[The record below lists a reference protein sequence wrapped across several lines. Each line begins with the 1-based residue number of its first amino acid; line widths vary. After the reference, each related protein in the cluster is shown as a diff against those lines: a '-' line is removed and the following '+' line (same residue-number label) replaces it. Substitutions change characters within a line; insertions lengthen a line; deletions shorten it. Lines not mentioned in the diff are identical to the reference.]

1 MTARMANPSPRAL
14 KRHDTA
20 ATPIV
25 RANKKRGAS
34 VEVNVA
40 PTRKYKNT
48 CATKAAAALVDPD
61 KPLTE
66 KMKAFVHHWAK
77 GDSIPSATLRAGY
90 AGDGIGYQLCRMP
103 NVLAL
108 YHIEK
113 AKYEEASQ
121 MTRVK
126 VMDMLMESYDMAKLM
141 SEPSTMV
148 AAAREVGKMCGYYAP
163 VEHKLKVDV
172 SGNIVVDRLNSMSDA
187 ELLKVITNGQALV
200 ALPQPGEDHG

>member
-1 MTARMANPSPRAL
+1 MTARMATPSPRAL
-14 KRHDTA
+14 KRHDV
-20 ATPIV
+20 TPTPVV

-34 VEVNVA
+34 AVVDVA
-40 PTRKYKNT
+40 PTRKYKDT
-48 CATKAAAALVDPD
+48 CATKAAAAEVDVN
-61 KPLTE
+61 KPLTD
-66 KMKAFVHHWAK
+66 KMRQFVHHWAK

-108 YHIEK
+108 YHAEK

-121 MTRVK
+121 MTRAK

-187 ELLKVITNGQALV
+187 ELLKVITQGKAMV
-200 ALPQPGEDHG
+200 ALPAP